1 MSEVYGEI
9 TNFLY
14 REAALLDHR
23 KLDEWLTLLDDS
35 IVYRMPL
42 RVTRERD
49 SGPEIIE
56 AMTFLDE
63 TKASLITRVERLKT
77 TSAWA
82 EEPVSRTRHFIS
94 NILVEPG
101 SEEDE
106 IRVNSY
112 FLLLRS
118 RRDKLETE
126 QIFGERQ
133 DVLKKNDGQWK
144 ILSRTIYPDQ
154 SVLTIPNLS
163 VFL

>member
-23 KLDEWLTLLDDS
+23 KLDEWLTLLDES

-42 RVTRERD
+42 RVTRERN

-56 AMTFLDE
+56 TMTFLDE

-94 NILVEPG
+94 NIMVEPG

-106 IRVNSY
+106 ARVNSY

-118 RRDKLETE
+118 RRDKPETE

-133 DVLKKNDGQWK
+133 DVLKKIDGEWK
-144 ILSRTIYPDQ
+144 IMRRTVYPDQ
-154 SVLTIPNLS
+154 SVLTIPNIS